1 MDFEKQD
8 ELNNEDGKSFAEL
21 LDESFTEQTYMRPG
35 QKVQGHIVTI
45 TPEWIFIDLGS
56 KSEGYIARQEM
67 VDKSGALTV
76 KEGDVIEAYFLSS
89 RNNER
94 LFTTK
99 LGKGEAGKEHLY
111 EAYRNG
117 IPIEGFVEKEIKGG
131 FEIKVSGGA
140 KGFCPFSQMDI
151 RRVTDPKE
159 YVGRHITFKIIEYAE
174 RGRKIIFSNRV
185 IREEELK
192 KKKEALKEILQEGMA
207 VRGTVAAIKNFGAFV
222 NLDGIQ
228 GLVPISEITWGR
240 VENINDILTV
250 GQEIE
255 PVIMSLDWDSERITL
270 SLKKTLANPWDDVE
284 MKYPVGTRHAGRIS
298 RLTKFGAFVEL
309 EPGVD
314 GLLHISK
321 LGNGK
326 RINHPSDVV
335 TEGEVLNVEI
345 EKLDSDNKRISL
357 TGVQQA
363 REEEINDDGD
373 TYTPPGEKAA
383 VTFGTLGD
391 LLKNKSRRDR

>member
-1 MDFEKQD
+1 MDFEKQ
-8 ELNNEDGKSFAEL
+8 EGLNNEDGKSFAEL

-76 KEGDVIEAYFLSS
+76 KEGDVIHAYFLSS

-99 LGKGEAGKEHLY
+99 LGKGEAGREHLY
-111 EAYRNG
+111 EAYRSG

-131 FEIKVSGGA
+131 FEIKVSGGV

-159 YVGRHITFKIIEYAE
+159 YIGRHITFKIIEYAE

-185 IREEELK
+185 IKEEELK

-207 VRGTVAAIKNFGAFV
+207 VRGTVTAIKNFGAFV
-222 NLDGIQ
+222 DLDGIQ
-228 GLVPISEITWGR
+228 GLVPISEITWGH
-240 VENINDILTV
+240 VENINDFLTV

-309 EPGVD
+309 EPGID

-335 TEGEVLNVEI
+335 TAGEVLNVEI

-363 REEEINDDGD
+363 HEEEINDDGD

-383 VTFGTLGD
+383 VTFGTFGD
-391 LLKNKSRRDR
+391 LLKNKSRPDR